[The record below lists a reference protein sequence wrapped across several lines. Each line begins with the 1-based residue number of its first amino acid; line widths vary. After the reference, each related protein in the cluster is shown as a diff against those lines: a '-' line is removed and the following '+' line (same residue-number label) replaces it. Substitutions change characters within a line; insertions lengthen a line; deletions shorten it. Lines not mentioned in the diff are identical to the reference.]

1 MMLNDNKWK
10 KVKIG
15 DIAEKIAMGPFG
27 SNIKVSTF
35 VESGVP
41 IISGMHLKGFYLN
54 EESYN
59 YITEEHAQ
67 RLKNSIVHSGDV
79 IFTHAGNVGQVAMI
93 PENCQYP
100 YYMISQRQFYLR
112 CDKSKVLPEFIMYY
126 LHSYEGQGKLLSNVS
141 QVGVPSI
148 AQPSSFLKT
157 IEIPLPSL
165 AEQSKIVSI
174 LASINKKIELNA
186 QINHNL
192 EKQAKAI
199 FKSWFIDAPE
209 CKAWDSVPLKELVVA
224 MRNGD
229 WGKDNPCGNN
239 TEVSYCIR
247 GADIPDVNAGNK
259 GKMPKRY
266 ILPKNYEKKHLVE
279 GDIVVE
285 ISGGSPTQSTGR
297 CAVISQALLDRYEQK
312 IVCTNFCKALK
323 PLDGYSHFLYYY
335 WTYLYEKGCFFAYEN
350 GTTGIKNLD
359 ISGILENEFLSIPP
373 VEMIERFNELC
384 DKIASTIFANGTETE
399 RLAQLRDAL
408 LPKLMSGEIDVS
420 EVEV

>member
-1 MMLNDNKWK
+1 MSEWK

-15 DIAEKIAMGPFG
+15 DVAEKIAMGPFG

-112 CDKSKVLPEFIMYY
+112 CDKSKALPEFIMYY

-157 IEIPLPSL
+157 IEIPLPPL

-174 LASINKKIELNA
+174 LDSINDKIELNT

-192 EKQAKAI
+192 EEQAKAI
-199 FKSWFIDAPE
+199 YANYFPYSVDDSLPDNWRKGMLGEIIDLH
-209 CKAWDSVPLKELVVA
+209 DSKRIPLSGNERAKMEKIYPYYGAASLMDYVNDYLFDGVFLLLGEDGTVITD
-224 MRNGD
+224 NGLPVLQYV
-229 WGKDNPCGNN
+229 WGKFWVNN
-239 TEVSYCIR
+239 HAHILTGKAGFSVESLLLLLKQTPVKSIVT
-247 GADIPDVNAGNK
+247 GAVQ
-259 GKMPKRY
+259 PK
-266 ILPKNYEKKHLVE
+266 
-279 GDIVVE
+279 
-285 ISGGSPTQSTGR
+285 
-297 CAVISQALLDRYEQK
+297 ISQTNLKSIQ
-312 IVCTNFCKALK
+312 IV
-323 PLDGYSHFLYYY
+323 
-335 WTYLYEKGCFFAYEN
+335 
-350 GTTGIKNLD
+350 
-359 ISGILENEFLSIPP
+359 IPP
-373 VEMIERFNELC
+373 EKLLQEFNGVITPL
-384 DKIASTIFANGTETE
+384 FALIRQNSEE
-399 RLAQLRDAL
+399 SKRLAQLRDTL